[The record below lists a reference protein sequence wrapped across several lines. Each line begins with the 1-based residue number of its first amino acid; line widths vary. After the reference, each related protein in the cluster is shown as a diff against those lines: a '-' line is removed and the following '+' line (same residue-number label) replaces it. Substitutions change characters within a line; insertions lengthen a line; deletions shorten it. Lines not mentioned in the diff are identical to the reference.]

1 MVPRGQISRELQE
14 FKQALLVKLVT
25 FRMSVVY
32 REISLLV
39 DVGADRELA
48 VLSLY

>member
-1 MVPRGQISRELQE
+1 MAPRGKISGKLQE
-14 FKQALLVKLVT
+14 FKQALVT

-39 DVGADRELA
+39 DVAVDRELV
-48 VLSLY
+48 VLALY